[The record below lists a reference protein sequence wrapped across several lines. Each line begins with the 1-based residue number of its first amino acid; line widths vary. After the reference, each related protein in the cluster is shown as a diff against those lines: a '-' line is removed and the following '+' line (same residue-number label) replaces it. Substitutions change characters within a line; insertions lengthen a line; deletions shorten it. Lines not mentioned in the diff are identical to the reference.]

1 MKLVLSRKGFDSGSG
16 GCLSPYNHETG
27 HYIWF
32 PIPEKGKIIN
42 AMELSSSENEAGYK
56 ELFIETEKEYILFSE

>member
-1 MKLVLSRKGFDSGSG
+1 MVSNTR
-16 GCLSPYNHETG
+16 
-27 HYIWF
+27 
-32 PIPEKGKIIN
+32 KGKIIN